1 MTIPSLEGA
10 RSPGVGE
17 EYVCMFWNTTVE
29 RWSRDGCRK
38 LNTSANGHMRCACT
52 HLTDFAV
59 GIQPKEV
66 IDLLE
71 DLSVAHIVNEVSF
84 SIARIKENPF
94 AVYALGVILVLGLL
108 LATEPLKHIGLFM
121 GYPSETAQNLPKVL

>member
-1 MTIPSLEGA
+1 
-10 RSPGVGE
+10 
-17 EYVCMFWNTTVE
+17 
-29 RWSRDGCRK
+29 
-38 LNTSANGHMRCACT
+38 MRCACT

-66 IDLLE
+66 MDLLE
-71 DLSVAHIVNEVSF
+71 DLNVVHVVNGVSF

-108 LATEPLKHIGLFM
+108 LATRASFAGLKRHGRRVRKD
-121 GYPSETAQNLPKVL
+121 KV